1 MPAPRSQVGYIKTK
15 LALNKYKGEGTKLD
29 STYSGNIADP
39 K

>member
-1 MPAPRSQVGYIKTK
+1 MSATCSQVGYAKIK
-15 LALNKYKGEGTKLD
+15 LVLNKYKGKEMKSD